1 MFLAHRLMKRRR
13 LHRVMAMAMLSA
25 ACCVLLALGFTVPAH
40 ASAGNRPIYIVHVH
54 DTINPGLQDFI
65 EHAIAVAEE
74 DSAECLIVELDTPG
88 GLVTAMRGMVKAIMN
103 AKVPVVVYVS
113 PSGAQAA
120 SAGVFIT
127 AAADVAAM
135 APGTN
140 IGAAHP
146 VTATGGDVPETMN
159 EKVVNDLVAFVK
171 SLAEERG
178 RNAEWLEE
186 AVRKSVSATA
196 EEAFAQN
203 VIDLVAQDL
212 PDLITQLDGWQVQR
226 KGYQRTIRTRGKEIV
241 PIEPK
246 WRHKVLRAISNPNIA
261 YILLMIG
268 LAGLYFELSQP
279 GVVLPGVIGAISLV
293 LAFYA
298 MQTIPVNYAG
308 FILIVLAIIF
318 FILEIK
324 VASYGML
331 SLAGTLCL
339 ILGSLMLFR
348 VPGQPF
354 RLAMP
359 VFIPTVLTVS
369 AFFAGVAALAFRAH
383 MRRPQVGMEAL
394 IGAEGTVTQALNPEG
409 KVFVQGELWNAVS
422 DEPLPK
428 GARVR
433 VVAVQNLKLH
443 VTGINDK

>member
-1 MFLAHRLMKRRR
+1 MFMEHGLMKKRR
-13 LHRVMAMAMLSA
+13 LQWLMTMGMVWA
-25 ACCVLLALGFTVPAH
+25 ACFLFPDRSLTVPAP
-40 ASAGNRPIYIVHVH
+40 ASANDRPIYIVHVH

-65 EHAIAVAEE
+65 EHAIETAEN
-74 DSAECLIVELDTPG
+74 DSAECLIIELDTPG
-88 GLVTAMRGMVKAIMN
+88 GLVTAMRGIVKAMMN
-103 AKVPVVVYVS
+103 AKVPMVVYVS

-171 SLAEERG
+171 SIAEERG
-178 RNAEWLEE
+178 RNAKWLEE
-186 AVRKSVSATA
+186 AVRKSVSVTA

-212 PDLITQLDGWQVQR
+212 PDLLKQLDGWQVQR
-226 KGYQRTIRTRGKEIV
+226 KGYQRTIHTHGKAMV
-241 PIEPK
+241 PIEPG

-339 ILGSLMLFR
+339 ILGSLMLFH

-354 RLAMP
+354 RVAMP

-369 AFFAGVAALAFRAH
+369 AFFAGVAALAFRAQ
-383 MRRPQVGMEAL
+383 MKRPQVGVEAL
-394 IGAEGTVTQALNPEG
+394 LGAEGTVTQALNPEG
-409 KVFVQGELWNAVS
+409 KVFVQGELWNAES
-422 DEPLPK
+422 DRPIAQ

-433 VVAVQNLKLH
+433 VVAVRNLKLH

>member
-1 MFLAHRLMKRRR
+1 MS
-13 LHRVMAMAMLSA
+13 VLSR
-25 ACCVLLALGFTVPAH
+25 FWKH
-40 ASAGNRPIYIVHVH
+40 ASFKAIVFGLLCTAMVGFGGRFVSGSAGAASEQRPIFLVHIH

-65 EHAIAVAEE
+65 EYAIEKAEE
-74 DSAECLIVELDTPG
+74 ESAECLILELDTPG
-88 GLVTAMRGMVKAIMN
+88 GLVTAMRGIVKAMMN
-103 AKVPVVVYVS
+103 AKIPVVVFVS

-178 RNAEWLEE
+178 RNAKWLEE

-196 EEAFAQN
+196 EEAFAKN

-212 PDLITQLDGWQVQR
+212 PDLVKKLDGWEVHR
-226 KGYQRTIRTRGKEIV
+226 KGYQRTLRTQGK
-241 PIEPK
+241 PIEVVEPG

-308 FILIVLAIIF
+308 FILIVLAVIF

-331 SLAGTLCL
+331 SLAGTLSL
-339 ILGSLMLFR
+339 ILGSLMLFH

-354 RLAMP
+354 RVAMP

-369 AFFAGVAALAFRAH
+369 AFFAAVAALAFRAQ
-383 MRRPQVGMEAL
+383 MRRPQVGVEAL
-394 IGAEGTVTQALNPEG
+394 IGAEGVVTHGLNPEG
-409 KVFVQGELWNAVS
+409 KVFVQGELWNAES
-422 DEPLPK
+422 DQPIAQGE
-428 GARVR
+428 RVR
-433 VVAVQNLKLH
+433 VVCVRNLKLH
-443 VTGINDK
+443 VTKINDK

>member
-1 MFLAHRLMKRRR
+1 MFLVHRLMKRRR
-13 LHRVMAMAMLSA
+13 LQWFMAMGMLSA
-25 ACCVLLALGFTVPAH
+25 ACCIFLVRFFTIPAH
-40 ASAGNRPIYIVHVH
+40 ASGENRPIYIVHVH

-65 EHAIAVAEE
+65 EHAIEVAEE
-74 DSAECLIVELDTPG
+74 DSAECLIIELDTPG
-88 GLVTAMRGMVKAIMN
+88 GLVTAMRGIVKAMMN

-178 RNAEWLEE
+178 RNAKWLEE

-212 PDLITQLDGWQVQR
+212 PDLLKQLDGWQVQR
-226 KGYQRTIRTRGKEIV
+226 KGYQRTIHTHGKEIV
-241 PIEPK
+241 PIEPG

-331 SLAGTLCL
+331 SLAGTLSL
-339 ILGSLMLFR
+339 ILGSLMLFH

-354 RLAMP
+354 RVAMP

-369 AFFAGVAALAFRAH
+369 AFFAGVAALAFRAQ
-383 MRRPQVGMEAL
+383 MRRPQVGVEAL

-409 KVFVQGELWNAVS
+409 KVFVQGELWNAES
-422 DEPLPK
+422 DRPLPE

-433 VVAVQNLKLH
+433 VVAVRNLKLH

>member
-1 MFLAHRLMKRRR
+1 MKKRR
-13 LHRVMAMAMLSA
+13 LQWLMAMGMVWA
-25 ACCVLLALGFTVPAH
+25 ACFLFPARFLTVPAH
-40 ASAGNRPIYIVHVH
+40 ASADDRPIYIVHVH

-65 EHAIAVAEE
+65 EHAIETAEK
-74 DSAECLIVELDTPG
+74 DSAECLIIELDTPG
-88 GLVTAMRGMVKAIMN
+88 GLVTAMRGIVKAMMN
-103 AKVPVVVYVS
+103 AKVPTVVYVS

-159 EKVVNDLVAFVK
+159 EKVLNDLVAFVK
-171 SLAEERG
+171 SIAEERG
-178 RNAEWLEE
+178 RNAKWLEE
-186 AVRKSVSATA
+186 AVRKSVSVTA

-203 VIDLVAQDL
+203 VVDLVAQDL
-212 PDLITQLDGWQVQR
+212 PDLLKQLDGWQVQR
-226 KGYQRTIRTRGKEIV
+226 KGYQRTIHTHGKAMV
-241 PIEPK
+241 PIEPG

-339 ILGSLMLFR
+339 ILGSLMLFH

-354 RLAMP
+354 RVAMP

-369 AFFAGVAALAFRAH
+369 AFFAGVAALVFRAQ
-383 MRRPQVGMEAL
+383 MKRPQVGVEAL

-409 KVFVQGELWNAVS
+409 KVFVQGELWSAES
-422 DEPLPK
+422 DRPIAE

-433 VVAVQNLKLH
+433 VVAVRNLKLH

>member
-1 MFLAHRLMKRRR
+1 MPDFLRFRRHPS
-13 LHRVMAMAMLSA
+13 LEG
-25 ACCVLLALGFTVPAH
+25 LALGLLCAVLACLGTKPAFGAA
-40 ASAGNRPIYIVHVH
+40 ASASEDRPISLVRLH

-65 EHAIAVAEE
+65 EHAVQKAEE
-74 DSAECLIVELDTPG
+74 DSAECLILELDTPG
-88 GLVTAMRGMVKAIMN
+88 GLVTAMRGIVKAMMN
-103 AKVPVVVYVS
+103 AKIPIVVFVS

-146 VTATGGDVPETMN
+146 VTATGGNVPETMN
-159 EKVVNDLVAFVK
+159 EKVVNDLVAFAK

-178 RNAEWLEE
+178 RNAKWLEE

-203 VIDLVAQDL
+203 VIDLIAQDL
-212 PDLITQLDGWQVQR
+212 PDLLNKIDGWEVHR
-226 KGYQRTIRTRGKEIV
+226 KGYQRTLRTRGKSV
-241 PIEPK
+241 QVIEPG

-279 GVVLPGVIGAISLV
+279 GVVLPGVIGAIALV

-308 FILIVLAIIF
+308 FILIILAVIF

-331 SLAGTLCL
+331 SLAGTISL
-339 ILGSLMLFR
+339 ILGSLMLFH

-354 RLAMP
+354 RVALP

-369 AFFAGVAALAFRAH
+369 AFFAAVAALAFRAQ
-383 MRRPQVGMEAL
+383 MRRPQVGVEAL
-394 IGAEGTVTQALNPEG
+394 VGAEGVVTQALNPEG
-409 KVFVQGELWNAVS
+409 KVFVQGELWNAES
-422 DEPLPK
+422 DGPIPE
-428 GARVR
+428 GERVR
-433 VVAVQNLKLH
+433 VVSVRNLKLH
-443 VTGINDK
+443 VTRINDK

>member
-1 MFLAHRLMKRRR
+1 MPMFSRLMKKRR
-13 LHRVMAMAMLSA
+13 LGWLGFLGMV
-25 ACCVLLALGFTVPAH
+25 CLALLLWTMRFVPF
-40 ASAGNRPIYIVHVH
+40 SAQAAEDKRPIYIIHVH

-65 EHAIAVAEE
+65 EHAIETAEE
-74 DSAECLIVELDTPG
+74 ASAECLIVELDTPG
-88 GLVTAMRGMVKAIMN
+88 GLVTAMRGIVKAMMN
-103 AKVPVVVYVS
+103 AKIPVVVYVS
-113 PSGAQAA
+113 PRGAQAA

-171 SLAEERG
+171 SIAEERG
-178 RNAEWLEE
+178 RNAQWLEE

-203 VIDLVAQDL
+203 VIDLVAQDI
-212 PDLITQLDGWQVQR
+212 PDLVKQLDGWQVQR
-226 KGYQRTIRTRGKEIV
+226 KGYQRTLQTHGKEIV
-241 PIEPK
+241 PIEPG

-308 FILIVLAIIF
+308 FILIVLAVIF

-331 SLAGTLCL
+331 SLAGTLSL
-339 ILGSLMLFR
+339 ILGSLMLFH

-354 RLAMP
+354 RVAMS

-369 AFFAGVAALAFRAH
+369 AFFAAVAALAFRAQ
-383 MRRPQVGMEAL
+383 MRRPQVGVEAL

-409 KVFVQGELWNAVS
+409 KVFVEGELWNAESNQPVP
-422 DEPLPK
+422 E

-433 VVAVQNLKLH
+433 VVSVRNLKLH
-443 VTGINDK
+443 VTRINDK

>member
-1 MFLAHRLMKRRR
+1 MFVFLRSVRTLSLKGLAFGLLCAAFLCFGGR
-13 LHRVMAMAMLSA
+13 SA
-25 ACCVLLALGFTVPAH
+25 SGTAGA
-40 ASAGNRPIYIVHVH
+40 ASEERPIELVRIH

-65 EHAIAVAEE
+65 EHAVKKSEE
-74 DSAECLIVELDTPG
+74 ESAECLILELDTPG
-88 GLVTAMRGMVKAIMN
+88 GLVTAMRGIVKAMMN
-103 AKVPVVVYVS
+103 AKIPVVVFVS

-146 VTATGGDVPETMN
+146 VTATGGNVPETMN

-178 RNAEWLEE
+178 RNAKWLEE

-212 PDLITQLDGWQVQR
+212 PDLVNQLDGWEVHR
-226 KGYQRTIRTRGKEIV
+226 KGYQRTLRTRGKPIQV
-241 PIEPK
+241 IEPG

-279 GVVLPGVIGAISLV
+279 GVVLPGVIGAIALV
-293 LAFYA
+293 LSFYA

-308 FILIVLAIIF
+308 FVLIILAVIF

-324 VASYGML
+324 VSSYGML
-331 SLAGTLCL
+331 SLAGILSL
-339 ILGSLMLFR
+339 ILGSLMLFH

-354 RLAMP
+354 RVAMP

-369 AFFAGVAALAFRAH
+369 AFFAGVAALAFRAQ
-383 MRRPQVGMEAL
+383 MRRPQVGVEAL
-394 IGAEGTVTQALNPEG
+394 VGAEGTVTQALNPEG
-409 KVFVQGELWNAVS
+409 KVFIQGELWNAES
-422 DEPLPK
+422 DEPIPE
-428 GARVR
+428 GNRVR
-433 VVAVQNLKLH
+433 VVSVRNLKLH
-443 VTGINDK
+443 VTRINDK

>member
-1 MFLAHRLMKRRR
+1 MFMEHRLMKKRG
-13 LHRVMAMAMLSA
+13 LEWLTAMAVVWA
-25 ACCVLLALGFTVPAH
+25 ACILLLAPCPAVPAH
-40 ASAGNRPIYIVHVH
+40 ASTDDRPIYIVHVH

-65 EHAIAVAEE
+65 EHAIETAEK
-74 DSAECLIVELDTPG
+74 DSAECLIIELDTPG
-88 GLVTAMRGMVKAIMN
+88 GLVTAMRGIVKAMMN

-171 SLAEERG
+171 SIAEERG
-178 RNAEWLEE
+178 RNAKWLED
-186 AVRKSVSATA
+186 AVRKSVSVTA

-212 PDLITQLDGWQVQR
+212 PDLLKQLDGWQVQR
-226 KGYQRTIRTRGKEIV
+226 KGYQRTIHTHGKAMV
-241 PIEPK
+241 PIEPG

-279 GVVLPGVIGAISLV
+279 GAVLPGVIGAISLV

-339 ILGSLMLFR
+339 ILGSLMLFH

-354 RLAMP
+354 RVAMP

-369 AFFAGVAALAFRAH
+369 AFFAVVAALAFRAQ

-394 IGAEGTVTQALNPEG
+394 IGAEGTVTKALNPEG
-409 KVFVQGELWNAVS
+409 KVFVQGELWNAES
-422 DEPLPK
+422 DRPMAE

-433 VVAVQNLKLH
+433 VVAVRNLKLH

>member
-1 MFLAHRLMKRRR
+1 MSVGFRFRPIIPVTALATAL
-13 LHRVMAMAMLSA
+13 LSA
-25 ACCVLLALGFTVPAH
+25 VLMGCGAWS
-40 ASAGNRPIYIVHVH
+40 ASATAAEQRPIYLVHLH

-65 EHAIAVAEE
+65 EHAIEKAEE
-74 DSAECLIVELDTPG
+74 ADAECLIMELDTPG
-88 GLVTAMRGMVKAIMN
+88 GLVTAMRGIVKAMMN
-103 AKVPVVVYVS
+103 AKIPVVVFVS

-171 SLAEERG
+171 SLAEDRG
-178 RNAEWLEE
+178 RNAKWLEE
-186 AVRKSVSATA
+186 AVRKSISATA

-212 PDLITQLDGWQVQR
+212 PDLLKQLDGWEVHR
-226 KGYQRTIRTRGKEIV
+226 KGYQRTLRTHGKPV
-241 PIEPK
+241 QVIEPG

-308 FILIVLAIIF
+308 FILILLAVIF

-331 SLAGTLCL
+331 SLAGTLSL
-339 ILGSLMLFR
+339 ILGSLMLFH

-354 RLAMP
+354 RVALP
-359 VFIPTVLTVS
+359 IFIPTVVTVS
-369 AFFAGVAALAFRAH
+369 AFFAGVAALAFRAQ
-383 MRRPQVGMEAL
+383 MRRPQVGVEAL
-394 IGAEGTVTQALNPEG
+394 VGAEGVVTQSLNPEG
-409 KVFVQGELWNAVS
+409 KVFVQGELWNAES
-422 DEPLPK
+422 DQPIAQGE
-428 GARVR
+428 RVR
-433 VVAVQNLKLH
+433 VVSVRNLKLH
-443 VTGINDK
+443 VTRINDK

>member
-1 MFLAHRLMKRRR
+1 MSWLSQGIGNRSEWVSAVGIFIVAALFWPLGNRPALAETT
-13 LHRVMAMAMLSA
+13 ADD
-25 ACCVLLALGFTVPAH
+25 
-40 ASAGNRPIYIVHVH
+40 RPIYIIHIH

-65 EHAIAVAEE
+65 EHAIDVAEE
-74 DSAECLIVELDTPG
+74 HSAECLIMELDTPG
-88 GLVTAMRGMVKAIMN
+88 GLVTAMRGIVKAMMN
-103 AKVPVVVYVS
+103 AKIPVVVYVS

-159 EKVVNDLVAFVK
+159 EKVVNDLVAFIK

-178 RNAEWLEE
+178 RNAAWLEE

-196 EEAFAQN
+196 EEAFARN

-212 PDLITQLDGWQVQR
+212 PDLMKKLDGWEVHR
-226 KGYQRTIRTRGKEIV
+226 KGYQRTLRTHGKPIV
-241 PIEPK
+241 PIEPG

-308 FILIVLAIIF
+308 FILIILALIF

-331 SLAGTLCL
+331 SLAGTLSL
-339 ILGSLMLFR
+339 ILGSLMLFH

-354 RLAMP
+354 RVALP

-369 AFFAGVAALAFRAH
+369 AFFAAVAALAFRAQ
-383 MRRPQVGMEAL
+383 MRRPQVGIEAL

-409 KVFVQGELWNAVS
+409 KVFVQGELWNAES
-422 DEPLPK
+422 DRPLPE
-428 GARVR
+428 GSRVR
-433 VVAVQNLKLH
+433 VVSVRNLKLH